1 MRRQLLAATVLVA
14 AMSVSGAVAA
24 HEDGDCLDAACNA
37 VTLAPA
43 DPSTLE
49 GGSTQAPTFGA
60 WGLDLSGRD
69 TGVKPGDNFYRFA
82 NGLWDDHQVIPQDK
96 VRYGNFDKLSVLSEN
111 RTRELIEA
119 AAAGRS
125 ADNDA
130 AKIGAAYKAF
140 MDEARVEALDAKPL
154 EHDLAAI
161 RAAGSREA
169 LAALMG
175 DGVHGFQAGLF
186 DPGISA
192 DPKAPNR
199 YAVFVAVGGLGLP
212 DRDYYLQPAFADKK
226 AKYQAYVAVMLGQ
239 IGWENPQGSAKAI
252 VDYESQ
258 IAQAS
263 WSRAERRDRDKTYN
277 PMTVAELQAAAP
289 DFPWMPF
296 LGKTGLGAVTRV
308 IVPTNTAVPKVA
320 KIYADTPVSTL
331 QAWQAFHLADSAAP
345 FLSKRFVDARFA
357 FRNQE
362 LSGQPEQQPRWKR
375 GVGFVNGALG
385 ESVGRMYVA
394 KYFPAQSKA
403 KAEALVGDLRT
414 ALAARIQRLE
424 WMTPATK
431 AKALEKLA
439 KFTVKIGYPVKWRD
453 YGAYQ
458 VTADDLYGDA
468 ERGAA
473 YDWNYD
479 LARLNGPVDK
489 LEWGM
494 TPQTV
499 NAYYN
504 AANNEIVFPAAILQ
518 PPFFD
523 PHADMAVNYGGIG
536 GVIGHEMTHGF
547 DDQGRKS
554 DGDGV
559 LADWWTAEDA
569 AKFKVQADRLGAQYS
584 SYEPVAG
591 YPINGALTMG
601 ENIADMGGL
610 LLALDAYHASLK
622 GKPAPVIGGL
632 TGDQRVFLGWAQVWR
647 QKQRQEAA
655 IQQTKTDPHSA
666 AQFRVIGPVR
676 NNDAWYAAFGVKPG
690 DKYYLPPEQRVKI
703 W

>member
-1 MRRQLLAATVLVA
+1 MRRQFLAAT
-14 AMSVSGAVAA
+14 AVAA
-24 HEDGDCLDAACNA
+24 ALATAGAAGAHEGDCLDAACNA

-43 DPSTLE
+43 ADPTTLE
-49 GGSTQAPTFGA
+49 GGTTVAHRFGT
-60 WGLDLSGRD
+60 WGLDLTGRD
-69 TGVKPGDNFYRFA
+69 TSVKPGDNFYRFA
-82 NGLWDDHQVIPQDK
+82 NGVWDDHEVIPSDK
-96 VRYGNFDKLSVLSEN
+96 TRYGNFDKLSVLSEN
-111 RTRELIEA
+111 RTRHLIVD
-119 AAAGRS
+119 AAAGKL
-125 ADNDA
+125 ADPDA
-130 AKIGAAYKAF
+130 AKIGAAYAAF

-154 EHDLAAI
+154 QHDLAGI
-161 RAAGSREA
+161 RAAGSRQA

-175 DGVHGFQAGLF
+175 DGVHGFHAGLF
-186 DPGISA
+186 GPGISA
-192 DPKAPNR
+192 DPKAPKR
-199 YAVFVAVGGLGLP
+199 YAVFIGAGGLGLP
-212 DRDYYLQPAFADKK
+212 DRDYYLQPAFAEKK
-226 AKYQAYVAVMLGQ
+226 AKYQVYVATMLGL
-239 IGWENPQGSAKAI
+239 IGWENPEAAAKAI
-252 VDYESQ
+252 VDYETQ
-258 IAQAS
+258 IAQVS

-277 PMTVAELQAAAP
+277 PMTLAALRSAAP
-289 DFPWMPF
+289 DFPWTPF
-296 LGKTGLGAVTRV
+296 LGKAGLDGVTNF
-308 IVPTNTAVPKVA
+308 IVPTNTAVPKMA
-320 KIYADTPVSTL
+320 KIYADTPLATL

-345 FLSKRFVDARFA
+345 YLSKRFVDARFE
-357 FRNQE
+357 FRNHY
-362 LSGQPEQQPRWKR
+362 LAGQPEQEPRWKR
-375 GVGFVNGALG
+375 AVAFVNGSLG

-394 KYFPAQSKA
+394 EYFPPESKA
-403 KAEALVGDLRT
+403 KAEALVGDLRV
-414 ALAARIQRLE
+414 ALAARIQRLD

-431 AKALEKLA
+431 AKALEKLS

-453 YGAYQ
+453 YAAFH
-458 VTADDLYGDA
+458 VAANDLYGDA
-468 ERGAA
+468 QRSNA

-479 LARLNGPVDK
+479 LVRLNKPVDK

-504 AANNEIVFPAAILQ
+504 YANNEIVFPAAILQ

-523 PHADMAVNYGGIG
+523 PQADMAVNYGGIG

-559 LADWWTAEDA
+559 LTDWWTAEDA

-591 YPINGALTMG
+591 YPINGQLTMG

-610 LLALDAYHASLK
+610 LLALDAYHASLT
-622 GKPAPVIGGL
+622 GQPAPVIDGL

-647 QKQRQEAA
+647 QKQREEAA
-655 IQQTKTDPHSA
+655 IQQTKVDPHSA

-676 NNDAWYAAFGVKPG
+676 NNDGWYNAFDVKPG
-690 DKYYLPPEQRVKI
+690 DKYYLAPDQRVRI

>member
-1 MRRQLLAATVLVA
+1 MRRQLLAATALLTA
-14 AMSVSGAVAA
+14 LCVSGAVAA

-37 VTLAPA
+37 VALVPA

-49 GGSTQAPTFGA
+49 GGSTKAPSYGA

-69 TGVKPGDNFYRFA
+69 TSVKPGDNFYRFA
-82 NGLWDDHQVIPQDK
+82 NGLWDDHEVIPQDK

-125 ADNDA
+125 ADPDA

-175 DGVHGFQAGLF
+175 DAVHNFHGGLF
-186 DPGISA
+186 GPGISA

-199 YAVFVAVGGLGLP
+199 YAVFIAAGGLGLP
-212 DRDYYLQPAFADKK
+212 DRDYYLQPAFAAKK
-226 AKYQAYVAVMLGQ
+226 AKYQVYVGTVLGL
-239 IGWENPQGSAKAI
+239 IGWENPEASAKAI

-258 IAQAS
+258 IAEAS

-277 PMTVAELQAAAP
+277 PMTMAELQAQAP
-289 DFPWMPF
+289 DFPWTPF
-296 LGKTGLGAVTRV
+296 MDKAGLAAVSRV
-308 IVPTNTAVPKVA
+308 IVPTNTAVPKIA
-320 KIYADTPVSTL
+320 KIYASTPVATL

-345 FLSKRFVDARFA
+345 YLSKRFVDARFA

-375 GVGFVNGALG
+375 GVAFVNGSLG
-385 ESVGRMYVA
+385 ESVGRLYVA
-394 KYFPAQSKA
+394 KYFPAESKA
-403 KAEALVGDLRT
+403 KAEALVGDLRI

-431 AKALEKLA
+431 AKALEKLS

-458 VTADDLYGDA
+458 ISPDDLYGDA

-473 YDWNYD
+473 YEWNYD
-479 LARLNGPVDK
+479 LARMNGPVDK

-504 AANNEIVFPAAILQ
+504 YANNEIVFPAAILQ

-523 PHADMAVNYGGIG
+523 PHADMAVNFGGIG

-559 LADWWTAEDA
+559 LTDWWTAEDA

-610 LLALDAYHASLK
+610 LLALDAYHAYLK

-647 QKQRQEAA
+647 QKQREEAA